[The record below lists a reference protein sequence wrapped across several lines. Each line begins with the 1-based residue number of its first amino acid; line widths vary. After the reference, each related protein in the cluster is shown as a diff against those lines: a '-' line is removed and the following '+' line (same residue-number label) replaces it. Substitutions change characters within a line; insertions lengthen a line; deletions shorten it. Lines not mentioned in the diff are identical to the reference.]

1 MTERQ
6 FNRMLEEFFGLEV
19 RDDTITFRQPRD
31 YVPKKEQCKCAD
43 TKAETKLRPV
53 HYEIQSILANKAK
66 GVFTVVWTDGTHTK
80 ITIQPGDTWDDEKA
94 LAMCFVK
101 KLMGNKGNFNDIFT
115 QELPAKLK
123 TIDAPAPTKE
133 ECVKAPADS
142 NKEKAEKQLKDA
154 AKATVKTSESFNK
167 LTKAIADICGEIKS
181 GKYVVNLIK
190 TNGDVTCECL
200 VTDDAKEVHKYI
212 ADCAKNAGCTF
223 YRSWEREGNVW
234 IDYGSH
240 NHYLQV
246 KGMTANEWL
255 DTK

>member
-6 FNRMLEEFFGLEV
+6 FNKMLEEFFGFEINDNSFTW
-19 RDDTITFRQPRD
+19 RHS
-31 YVPKKEQCKCAD
+31 YVPKQTCKCVD
-43 TKAETKLRPV
+43 TKTETKKHPV

-133 ECVKAPADS
+133 ECVKTPADS
-142 NKEKAEKQLKDA
+142 NKEKMEKRLKDA
-154 AKATVKTSESFNK
+154 AKATIQASESLNK
-167 LTKAIADICGEIKS
+167 LTKAIADVCNTKKELKS
-181 GKYVVNLIK
+181 GKYTVNLIK
-190 TNGDVTCECL
+190 TNGDVSYECL

-212 ADCAKNAGCTF
+212 ADWAKNANCPF
-223 YRSWEREGNVW
+223 YRSWTQNGGIWV
-234 IDYGSH
+234 DYGSH
-240 NHYLQV
+240 SHYLEI
-246 KGMTANEWL
+246 KGLTMDQWL
-255 DTK
+255 AE

>member
-6 FNRMLEEFFGLEV
+6 FDKMLEEFFGFEI
-19 RDDTITFRQPRD
+19 DGNSITYRYP
-31 YVPKKEQCKCAD
+31 YTPKQSCKCVD
-43 TKAETKLRPV
+43 TKTETKRYPV

-133 ECVKAPADS
+133 ECVKTPADS
-142 NKEKAEKQLKDA
+142 NKEKMEKQLKDA
-154 AKATVKTSESFNK
+154 AKATIKASESFNK
-167 LTKAIADICGEIKS
+167 LTKAISDVCGEIKS
-181 GKYVVNLIK
+181 GKYVVNLVK
-190 TNGDVTCECL
+190 TNGDVSYECL
-200 VTDDAKEVHKYI
+200 VTDDAKKVHKYV
-212 ADCAKNAGCTF
+212 ADWAKNAGCSC